1 MKRFFKEM
9 VIGVASLFFINLIVF
24 YSIINPEVYRPYE
37 STMQN
42 INAENFIFSDSH
54 GWSLTIN
61 YSEGERLLKAYNIQ
75 NLSYGSDSYFDI
87 YFKLKYL
94 IKQNIKID
102 TIYLSADPHMLGQKR
117 VNNNNRNL
125 SIVYADFETYK
136 LFFDITYP
144 EFFVRKYLRKYLS
157 TFDVN
162 NAKLIQEYLG
172 SMLSY
177 TSTKNSQKW
186 IDLSIDQRV
195 KQSAARFENF
205 YQKGST
211 KKLEKALNKVL
222 LIAKQNKINVVGVEF
237 PVSEQMKSLGI
248 PENIVEL
255 KNILNDNGIEVLSL
269 NHIEDP
275 KYFNNQDHVNELGAK
290 IIIDKIIKH

>member
-1 MKRFFKEM
+1 
-9 VIGVASLFFINLIVF
+9 
-24 YSIINPEVYRPYE
+24 
-37 STMQN
+37 
-42 INAENFIFSDSH
+42 
-54 GWSLTIN
+54 
-61 YSEGERLLKAYNIQ
+61 
-75 NLSYGSDSYFDI
+75 
-87 YFKLKYL
+87 
-94 IKQNIKID
+94 
-102 TIYLSADPHMLGQKR
+102 
-117 VNNNNRNL
+117 
-125 SIVYADFETYK
+125 
-136 LFFDITYP
+136 
-144 EFFVRKYLRKYLS
+144 
-157 TFDVN
+157 
-162 NAKLIQEYLG
+162 
-172 SMLSY
+172 MLSY

-205 YQKGST
+205 YQKGSS

-248 PENIVEL
+248 PENIVEP